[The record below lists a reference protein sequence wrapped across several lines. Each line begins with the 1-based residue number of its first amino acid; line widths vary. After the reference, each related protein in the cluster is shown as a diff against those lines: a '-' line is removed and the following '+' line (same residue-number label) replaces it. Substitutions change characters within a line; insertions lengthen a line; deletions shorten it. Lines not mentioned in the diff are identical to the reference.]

1 MRKILILLF
10 IPTIAF
16 ANIAEFFGASATTMG
31 IGNQSNFNS
40 DDPANNIY
48 NASLLANSEENSF
61 SFNQYA
67 IDTNFKSIDNIIVTS
82 PINSGETSDQYGSV
96 DTNYDNQYL
105 NSIHGSFKIFKAL
118 KAKLNISLII
128 PMEKVVEANTGDPY
142 RPEYVM
148 YRARFKRTIA
158 YLSYAQQLQKL
169 SFSVGVMTGLQSNGE
184 TYVVARD
191 SGSSNPTSGKMQF
204 NAKPSAALNFSLSRV
219 HSWGETYFSFQD
231 EMKSNLKNTASG
243 YTPIGASS
251 LKYNWD
257 LSTML
262 YYDPRVYR
270 FGINKKNF
278 IMSIEYQDWSGYETP
293 ILNMKSNG
301 GILISSEGVENFK
314 TRNIIIPKLAYTMS
328 DFSIGISYRQSPL
341 DLIEGAS
348 GNSVD
353 VNTTILSLG
362 HNYQFKALEQDF
374 NFSSA
379 FQLHSLETT
388 KIIKSANRE
397 NGDASG
403 NKIGFPEYKASGSVY
418 ALSFGL
424 NWVI

>member
-1 MRKILILLF
+1 M
-10 IPTIAF
+10 AF
-16 ANIAEFFGASATTMG
+16 ANISEFFGASATTMG
-31 IGNQSNFNS
+31 IANQSNFNP

-48 NASLLANSEENSF
+48 NASILANSEDNSF

-67 IDTNFKSIDNIIVTS
+67 IDTNFKSIDDIIVTS
-82 PINSGETSDQYGSV
+82 PINSGETTDQSGSV
-96 DTNYDNQYL
+96 DTNYNNQYL
-105 NSIHGSFKIFKAL
+105 NSMHGSFKIFKAL
-118 KAKLNISLII
+118 KAKLNISFII

-148 YRARFKRTIA
+148 YRARFTRLISYFT
-158 YLSYAQQLQKL
+158 YAQQLQK
-169 SFSVGVMTGLQSNGE
+169 FSYSIGVMTGIQSNGE

-204 NAKPSAALNFSLSRV
+204 NAKPSTALNFSISKD
-219 HSWGETYFSFQD
+219 HSWGKTYFSFQD

-251 LKYNWD
+251 LKYSWD

-262 YYDPRVYR
+262 YYDPRVIR
-270 FGINKKNF
+270 MGLNKKNL
-278 IMSIEYQDWSGYETP
+278 IISVEYQDWSGYETP

-314 TRNIIIPKLAYTMS
+314 TRNIIIPKIAYTLS
-328 DFSIGISYRQSPL
+328 DFSVGLSYRQSPL
-341 DLIEGAS
+341 DLIDGAS

-353 VNTTILSLG
+353 VDTTIISFG
-362 HNYQFKALEQDF
+362 HNYKFNALEQDF
-374 NFSSA
+374 NFSTA
-379 FQLHSLETT
+379 FQYHDLKTT
-388 KIIKSANRE
+388 KITKDQNRE

-403 NKIGFPEYKASGSVY
+403 NKIGFPEYKAGGSIY

>member
-1 MRKILILLF
+1 M
-10 IPTIAF
+10 AF
-16 ANIAEFFGASATTMG
+16 ANISEFFGASATTMG
-31 IGNQSNFNS
+31 IANQSNFNP

-48 NASLLANSEENSF
+48 NASILANSEDNSF

-67 IDTNFKSIDNIIVTS
+67 IDTNFKSIDDIIVTS
-82 PINSGETSDQYGSV
+82 PINSGETTDQSGSV
-96 DTNYDNQYL
+96 DTNYNNQYL
-105 NSIHGSFKIFKAL
+105 NSMHGSFKIFKAL
-118 KAKLNISLII
+118 KAKLNISFII

-148 YRARFKRTIA
+148 YRARFTRLISYFT
-158 YLSYAQQLQKL
+158 YAQQLQK
-169 SFSVGVMTGLQSNGE
+169 FSYSIGVMTGIQSNGE

-204 NAKPSAALNFSLSRV
+204 NAKPSTALNFSISKD
-219 HSWGETYFSFQD
+219 HSWGKTYFSFQD

-251 LKYNWD
+251 LKYSWD

-262 YYDPRVYR
+262 YYDPRVIRMGLY
-270 FGINKKNF
+270 KKNL
-278 IMSIEYQDWSGYETP
+278 IISVEYQDWSGYETP

-314 TRNIIIPKLAYTMS
+314 TRNIIIPKIAYTLS
-328 DFSIGISYRQSPL
+328 DFSVGLSYRQSPL
-341 DLIEGAS
+341 DLIDGAS

-353 VNTTILSLG
+353 VDTTIISFG
-362 HNYQFKALEQDF
+362 HNYKFNALEQDF
-374 NFSSA
+374 NFSTA
-379 FQLHSLETT
+379 FQYHDLKTT
-388 KIIKSANRE
+388 KITKDQNRE

-403 NKIGFPEYKASGSVY
+403 NKIGFPEYKAGGSIY

>member
-1 MRKILILLF
+1 M
-10 IPTIAF
+10 AF

-31 IGNQSNFNS
+31 LANQSNFNPG
-40 DDPANNIY
+40 DPANNIY
-48 NASLLANSEENSF
+48 NASILANSEENSF

-82 PINSGETSDQYGSV
+82 PINSGEATDQSGSV
-96 DTNYDNQYL
+96 DTNYENQYL

-118 KAKLNISLII
+118 KAKLNISFII
-128 PMEKVVEANTGDPY
+128 PMEKVVEASTGDPY

-148 YRARFKRTIA
+148 YRARFTRLISYFT
-158 YLSYAQQLQKL
+158 YAQQLQK
-169 SFSVGVMTGLQSNGE
+169 FSYSIGFMTGIQSNGE
-184 TYVVARD
+184 TYVVAREG
-191 SGSSNPTSGKMQF
+191 GSSNPTSGKMQF
-204 NAKPSAALNFSLSRV
+204 NAKPSTALNFSLSKV
-219 HSWGETYFSFQD
+219 HTWGKTYFSFQD

-243 YTPIGASS
+243 YTPIGAAS
-251 LKYNWD
+251 LKYSWD

-262 YYDPRVYR
+262 YYDPRVIR
-270 FGINKKNF
+270 MGLNKKNF
-278 IMSIEYQDWSGYETP
+278 IICVEYQDWSGYETP

-301 GILISSEGVENFK
+301 GILISSQGVENFK
-314 TRNIIIPKLAYTMS
+314 TRNIIIPKIAYTLS
-328 DFSIGISYRQSPL
+328 DFSVGLSYRQSPL
-341 DLIEGAS
+341 DLINGAS

-353 VNTTILSLG
+353 IDTTIVSFG
-362 HNYQFKALEQDF
+362 HNYKFKALEQDF

-379 FQLHSLETT
+379 FQYHHLKTT
-388 KIIKSANRE
+388 KITKDTNRE

-403 NKIGFPEYKASGSVY
+403 NKIGFPEYKAGGSIY

>member
-1 MRKILILLF
+1 M
-10 IPTIAF
+10 AF
-16 ANIAEFFGASATTMG
+16 ANISEFFGASATTMG
-31 IGNQSNFNS
+31 IANQSNFNP

-48 NASLLANSEENSF
+48 NASILANSEDNSF

-67 IDTNFKSIDNIIVTS
+67 IDTNFKSIDDIIVTS
-82 PINSGETSDQYGSV
+82 PINSGETTDQSGSV
-96 DTNYDNQYL
+96 DTNYNNQYL
-105 NSIHGSFKIFKAL
+105 NSMHGSFKIFKAL
-118 KAKLNISLII
+118 KVKLNISFII

-148 YRARFKRTIA
+148 YRARFTRLISYFT
-158 YLSYAQQLQKL
+158 YAQQLQK
-169 SFSVGVMTGLQSNGE
+169 FSYSIGVMTGIQSNGE

-204 NAKPSAALNFSLSRV
+204 NAKPSTALNFSISKD
-219 HSWGETYFSFQD
+219 HSWGKTYFSFQD

-251 LKYNWD
+251 LKYSWD

-262 YYDPRVYR
+262 YYDPRVIR
-270 FGINKKNF
+270 MGLNKKNL
-278 IMSIEYQDWSGYETP
+278 IISVEYQDWSGYETP

-314 TRNIIIPKLAYTMS
+314 TRNIIIPKIAYTLS
-328 DFSIGISYRQSPL
+328 DFSVGLSYRQSPL
-341 DLIEGAS
+341 DLIDGAS

-353 VNTTILSLG
+353 VDTTIISFG
-362 HNYQFKALEQDF
+362 HNYKFNALEQDF
-374 NFSSA
+374 NFSTA
-379 FQLHSLETT
+379 FQYHDLKTT
-388 KIIKSANRE
+388 KITKDQNRE

-403 NKIGFPEYKASGSVY
+403 NKIGFPEYKAGGSIY